1 MDYVGVR
8 ETPNKHILRR
18 WTRDARDVLPEN
30 LRHYQLDQAAGKHF
44 TKIHSTPYI
53 QAMELVRLEDTS
65 AAAYE
70 KLAGLFKENLAVMAP
85 FEETR
90 DGLGS

>member
-30 LRHYQLDQAAGKHF
+30 LRHYQLDQAAGKHL
-44 TKIHSTPYI
+44 T
-53 QAMELVRLEDTS
+53 
-65 AAAYE
+65 
-70 KLAGLFKENLAVMAP
+70 
-85 FEETR
+85 
-90 DGLGS
+90 